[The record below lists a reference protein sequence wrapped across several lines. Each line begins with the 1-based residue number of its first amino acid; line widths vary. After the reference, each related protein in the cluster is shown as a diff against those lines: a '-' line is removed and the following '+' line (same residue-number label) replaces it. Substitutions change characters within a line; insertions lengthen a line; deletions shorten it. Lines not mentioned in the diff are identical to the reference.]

1 MEENNILSFFKQH
14 PILVLTFSALLCS
27 AVGYWSEYSL
37 LREFGLNIVVFAE
50 IDDFFLAGLKSP
62 KIFLF
67 AFPMF
72 AIGIAYISIRVN
84 RLSREQLYASREELE
99 IERMIEKAQFDKE
112 KEELAH
118 LKSKQNEMKRYF
130 KEKLSSER
138 RKASLMVVPILL
150 LSVISVFV
158 LLQFELNKN
167 LERIV
172 NNPPTQATIKLRTGD
187 IIPKQSEFPL
197 VFITATEKFMFFYQ
211 HDADK
216 QLSTVAVPIA
226 SIADVV
232 YTSFKASSSSVS
244 NKQIQPTPKNGAAD

>member
-1 MEENNILSFFKQH
+1 
-14 PILVLTFSALLCS
+14 
-27 AVGYWSEYSL
+27 
-37 LREFGLNIVVFAE
+37 
-50 IDDFFLAGLKSP
+50 
-62 KIFLF
+62 
-67 AFPMF
+67 MF

-112 KEELAH
+112 KKELAH

-138 RKASLMVVPILL
+138 RKASLMVVTILL
-150 LSVISVFV
+150 LSVTSVFV

-187 IIPKQSEFPL
+187 IIPKQSDSPL

-244 NKQIQPTPKNGAAD
+244 NKQIQPTPKSGAAD